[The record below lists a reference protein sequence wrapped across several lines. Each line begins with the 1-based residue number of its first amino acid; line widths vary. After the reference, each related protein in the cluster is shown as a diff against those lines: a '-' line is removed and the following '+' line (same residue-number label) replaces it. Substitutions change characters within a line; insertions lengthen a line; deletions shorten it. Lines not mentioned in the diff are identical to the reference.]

1 MKLTFLGAAH
11 EVTGSC
17 TLLSACGHKILID
30 YGMEQGPD
38 TYENCEMPVD
48 AGQID
53 CVLLTHAHI
62 DHSGR
67 LPLLGARGFKG
78 SIYATK
84 ATCRLCDIMLQD
96 SAHIQESEAGWRNR
110 KARRAGKP
118 AYVPLYTVDDALRI
132 RDQFVPCSYDD
143 RIAIYPGIFVRF
155 VDAGH
160 LLGSAS
166 IEITITEDHITKTLV
181 FSGDIGNTD
190 QPLIR
195 NPHYLKD
202 ADIVVMESTY
212 GDRSHDRRIDYI
224 SQLTPII
231 QRTLDRG
238 GNVVIPSFAVGR
250 TQELLYFIRQIKD
263 EGLIRGHDHFP
274 VYVDSPLA
282 VESTQIFSQSMYDY
296 FDDDALA
303 LLNKGINPI
312 NFPDLKVAITSEDS
326 ITINE
331 DPAPKVIISASGMC
345 EAGRIR
351 HHLKHNLWH
360 PESTILFVGYQAVG
374 TLGRAIADGAREVR
388 LFDEHIHVQA
398 EICQL
403 AGISGHADEQGLLTW
418 IKSFSPKP
426 SRVFVNHGED
436 TVCTHFA
443 RRLTD
448 ELHIDAIAP
457 YNGASYDLITGEC
470 LFEGN
475 KKKIEAAAAL
485 RAGKPHKNPVYQQLM
500 DAGNRLAEVIR
511 HNEGGANK
519 DLRAFIRELNDLCE
533 KWDR

>member
-17 TLLSACGHKILID
+17 TLLEACGHHILID
-30 YGMEQGPD
+30 CGLEQGPD
-38 TYENCEMPVD
+38 TYENCQMPVLPAD
-48 AGQID
+48 ID

-67 LPLLGARGFKG
+67 LPLLGAQGFTG
-78 SIYATK
+78 NIYATG

-96 SAHIQESEAGWRNR
+96 SAHIQEFEAGWRNR

-118 AYVPLYTVDDALRI
+118 AYVPLYTVEDALRI
-132 RDQFVPCSYDD
+132 REQFVPCNYEDTLY
-143 RIAIYPGIFVRF
+143 IYPEIQVRY

-160 LLGSAS
+160 LLGSSS
-166 IEITITEDHITKTLV
+166 IEITVTEDGVAKKIV

-190 QPLIR
+190 QPIIR
-195 NPHYLKD
+195 NPHYLSE

-212 GDRSHDRRIDYI
+212 GDRSHDKRIDYI

-250 TQELLYFIRQIKD
+250 TQELLYFLRQIKD
-263 EGLIRGHDHFP
+263 EGLIHGHDHFT
-274 VYVDSPLA
+274 VYLDSPLA
-282 VESTQIFSQSMYDY
+282 VESTQIFSQSMNDY
-296 FDDDALA
+296 FDDEALA
-303 LLNKGINPI
+303 LIARGINPI
-312 NFPDLKVAITSEDS
+312 NFQDLKVAITSADS

-331 DPAPKVIISASGMC
+331 DSQPKVIISASGMC

-351 HHLKHNLWH
+351 HHLKHNLWR

-374 TLGRAIADGAREVR
+374 TLGRAIVEGAREVR
-388 LFDEHIHVQA
+388 LFDEHIHVRA

-403 AGISGHADEQGLLTW
+403 AGISGHADNEGLMTW
-418 IKSFSPKP
+418 IKSIKKAPQQ
-426 SRVFVNHGED
+426 VFINHGED
-436 TVCTHFA
+436 DVCQIFA
-443 RRLTD
+443 DRLRY
-448 ELHIDAIAP
+448 ELKLNATAP
-457 YNGASYDLITGEC
+457 YNGAVYDLNTGEC
-470 LFEGN
+470 LEEGN
-475 KKKIEAAAAL
+475 RKKIEIAAPVA
-485 RAGKPHKNPVYQQLM
+485 AGKRHMNPVYQQLIDTGM
-500 DAGNRLAEVIR
+500 RLKAVID

-519 DLRAFIRELNDLCE
+519 DLRAFIQELNDLCE